1 MTEAEAKA
9 ADRGRVAALLAAS
22 DWLENKADKA
32 RWFPG
37 IDLVR
42 AEAAADAYENAAM
55 TLKAWASKS

>member
-1 MTEAEAKA
+1 M
-9 ADRGRVAALLAAS
+9 AALLAAS